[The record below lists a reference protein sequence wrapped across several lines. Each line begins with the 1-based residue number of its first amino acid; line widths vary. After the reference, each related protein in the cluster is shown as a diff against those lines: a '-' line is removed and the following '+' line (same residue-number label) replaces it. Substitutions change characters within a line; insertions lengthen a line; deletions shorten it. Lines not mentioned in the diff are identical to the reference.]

1 MCALPFAIAI
11 AIVVIVVVIVVVV
24 VVVVVVAVAV
34 VVVVR
39 NIIRGGYEWDVN
51 VRFFWCGSWWG
62 RSRS

>member
-11 AIVVIVVVIVVVV
+11 AIVVVVVIVVVV
-24 VVVVVVAVAV
+24 AAVVV

-39 NIIRGGYEWDVN
+39 NIIRGGYERDVN